1 MLYHAILGL
10 LRDGRPRHGY
20 DLIRQYRLRSGRT
33 VNPGNFYRDCS
44 KLVAHGLIALDANPP
59 DADPRRIPYRITPSG
74 CREFDAWLLEPKPL
88 HSSFESWIVFADM
101 LPADDR
107 TRLLDQMRDALWA
120 DGKALGTA
128 RERLVARG
136 RRVGEQPAYQ
146 PAALLALRRIKQ
158 VTAELEFLQELRREL
173 GATAA
178 VDTAAEARDPATSA
192 PTAAAVESGRRKPG

>member
-20 DLIRQYRLRSGRT
+20 DLIREYRLRSGRT

-44 KLVAHGLIALDANPP
+44 KLVAHGSITLDANPP

-74 CREFDAWLLEPKPL
+74 CRDFDAWLLEPKPL
-88 HSSFESWIVFADM
+88 QAAFESWVVFADM

-107 TRLLDQMRDALWA
+107 ARLLDQLRDGLWA
-120 DGKALGTA
+120 DSKALGTV

-136 RRVGEQPAYQ
+136 RRLGDQPAYQ
-146 PAALLALRRIKQ
+146 PAALLTLRRIKQ
-158 VTAELEFLQELRREL
+158 MTAELEFLHELRCALDRVPAAERH
-173 GATAA
+173 GPATAM
-178 VDTAAEARDPATSA
+178 PSL
-192 PTAAAVESGRRKPG
+192 RRKPG